1 MTYCKID
8 NKILFYL
15 KFIVNCFKDILNEK
29 EFGNKSVSTADWI
42 TNTLAIKY
50 GLTYF
55 SSGSAG
61 KQILGRHT
69 SLQ

>member
-1 MTYCKID
+1 M
-8 NKILFYL
+8 FYL
-15 KFIVNCFKDILNEK
+15 KLNSNCFRDITYEK
-29 EFGNKSVSTADWI
+29 EFENNCVSTADWI

>member
-1 MTYCKID
+1 MK
-8 NKILFYL
+8 L
-15 KFIVNCFKDILNEK
+15 IVNCFRDITYEK
-29 EFGNKSVSTADWI
+29 EFANKGVSTADWI

>member
-1 MTYCKID
+1 MK
-8 NKILFYL
+8 LV
-15 KFIVNCFKDILNEK
+15 VNCFRDSSYEK
-29 EFGNKSVSTADWI
+29 EFGNDCVSTADWI

>member
-1 MTYCKID
+1 MK
-8 NKILFYL
+8 LV
-15 KFIVNCFKDILNEK
+15 VNCFRDSNYEK
-29 EFGNKSVSTADWI
+29 EFENVCISTADWI

>member
-1 MTYCKID
+1 M
-8 NKILFYL
+8 FYL
-15 KFIVNCFKDILNEK
+15 KLLVNCFRDLNYEK
-29 EFGNKSVSTADWI
+29 EFGNNCISTADWI